1 MLGVRWTPRILSLAH
16 RPTPGESEQA
26 LYGSQIDRR
35 RSGAFKACRCT
46 CTVPYGTALSAH
58 ARALNGLRLVIRIM
72 SHVMVGTD

>member
-35 RSGAFKACRCT
+35 RSGALPLHVYS
-46 CTVPYGTALSAH
+46 TVRGTVRLLSAH
-58 ARALNGLRLVIRIM
+58 VHWMAYALL
-72 SHVMVGTD
+72 